1 MQASAVQIQVQ
12 YMNKKKSIS
21 SRDVAREAGVSQ
33 ATVSYI
39 LNDVKSVR
47 IKPETRTAVLE
58 AVKKLNYHPD
68 EIARGMKLKKP
79 MSIGVVTDRNVTNFY
94 FMKTL
99 EGIRDGT
106 QKNDYSITLLFNK
119 PEEIAEADYI
129 RYYNSNRLGGIIFAF
144 ASLSDEMVDY
154 LTTNGIPFV
163 KVDPVLSSGEMYQV
177 CSDHLSHIPAVVRH
191 FMEKGMK
198 KIGYVGPTPSSAED
212 GRLDAF
218 KDAMGS
224 CGLSADED
232 LIATSPFNDEEM
244 AIVIKRL
251 LSSDKRPD
259 ALLAGSPRFGLISLR
274 CALSLNLNVPG
285 QLKIVA
291 LGSSNFYSVA
301 YPSISAVELPLY
313 DMGFRSAEML
323 SERMKGNELP
333 RSIVLPSELVIRD
346 SS

>member
-1 MQASAVQIQVQ
+1 
-12 YMNKKKSIS
+12 MNKKKSIS

-39 LNDVKSVR
+39 LNDVKNVR
-47 IKPETRTAVLE
+47 IKPETRAAVLE

-68 EIARGMKLKKP
+68 EIARGMKLRKP

-106 QKNDYSITLLFNK
+106 QKSDYSVTLLFNK
-119 PEEIAEADYI
+119 PEETAEADYI

-154 LTTNGIPFV
+154 LNVNGIPFV
-163 KVDPVLSSGEMYQV
+163 KVDPLQSPLDMYQV
-177 CSDHLSHIPAVVRH
+177 CTDHLAHIPSVIGH
-191 FMEKGMK
+191 FLSKGIRR
-198 KIGYVGPTPSSAED
+198 IGYAGPSPSKTSD

-218 KDAMGS
+218 KDAMAGA
-224 CGLSADED
+224 GLKIEEGAIE
-232 LIATSPFNDEEM
+232 TSPFVDEEIS
-244 AIVIKRL
+244 AAVRKL
-251 LSSDKRPD
+251 LAPEKRPD
-259 ALLAGSPRFGLISLR
+259 AILAGSPRFGLISLR
-274 CALSLNLNVPG
+274 CALSMNIRVPE

-291 LGSSNFYSVA
+291 LGSSNFFEIV
-301 YPSISAVELPLY
+301 YPSMSAVELPLY
-313 DMGFRSAEML
+313 DMGLRAAEML
-323 SERMKGNELP
+323 SERMKGNEVQK
-333 RSIVLPSELVIRD
+333 SIVLPSELVIRD

>member
-1 MQASAVQIQVQ
+1 
-12 YMNKKKSIS
+12 MNNKKSIS

-39 LNDVKSVR
+39 LNDVKNVR
-47 IKPETRTAVLE
+47 IKPETRAAVLE

-106 QKNDYSITLLFNK
+106 QKNDYSVTLLFNK

-144 ASLSDEMVDY
+144 ASLSDEMVEY

-163 KVDPVLSSGEMYQV
+163 KVDPVQSSGDLYQV
-177 CSDHLSHIPAVVRH
+177 CSDHLNHIPAVIKH
-191 FMEKGMK
+191 FMAKGMK
-198 KIGYVGPTPSSAED
+198 RIGYAGPTPSNAEY

-224 CGLSADED
+224 CGLLVDED
-232 LIATSPFNDEEM
+232 LVATSPFNDEEM

-274 CALSLNLNVPG
+274 CALSLKLKVPG

-291 LGSSNFYSVA
+291 LGSSNFYNIV
-301 YPSISAVELPLY
+301 YPSMSAVELPLY

-323 SERMKGNELP
+323 SERMKGNELTK
-333 RSIVLPSELVIRD
+333 SIVLPSELVIRD

>member
-1 MQASAVQIQVQ
+1 MSFRIQVLN
-12 YMNKKKSIS
+12 MNKAKSIS

-39 LNDVKSVR
+39 LNDVKNVR
-47 IKPETRTAVLE
+47 IKPETRAAVLE

-106 QKNDYSITLLFNK
+106 QKNDYSVTLLFNK

-144 ASLSDEMVDY
+144 ASISDEMVEY
-154 LTTNGIPFV
+154 LTINGIPFV
-163 KVDPVLSSGEMYQV
+163 KVDPVQSSGDMHQV
-177 CSDHLSHIPAVVRH
+177 CTDHLSHIPAVIEH

-198 KIGYVGPTPSSAED
+198 RIGYVGPAPSNVED

-218 KDAMGS
+218 KDAMGGS
-224 CGLSADED
+224 GLTVDED
-232 LIATSPFNDEEM
+232 FIATSPFNDEDM
-244 AIVIKRL
+244 TIAIKGL
-251 LSSDKRPD
+251 LLSDKRPD

-274 CALSLNLNVPG
+274 CALNLNLKVPE
-285 QLKIVA
+285 QLKIVT
-291 LGSSNFYSVA
+291 LGSSNFFSIT
-301 YPSISAVELPLY
+301 YPAMSAVELPLY

-323 SERMKGNELP
+323 SERMKGNEP
-333 RSIVLPSELVIRD
+333 PKSIVLPSELVIRD

>member
-1 MQASAVQIQVQ
+1 
-12 YMNKKKSIS
+12 MNKKKSIS

-39 LNDVKSVR
+39 LNDVKKIR
-47 IKPETRTAVLE
+47 IKPETRAAVLE

-144 ASLSDEMVDY
+144 ASLSNEMVEY

-163 KVDPVLSSGEMYQV
+163 KVDPVQSSTDMCQV
-177 CSDHLSHIPAVVRH
+177 CTDYLSHIPAVIKH
-191 FMEKGMK
+191 FLSKGMK
-198 KIGYVGPTPSSAED
+198 RIGYVGPSLLNEEH
-212 GRLDAF
+212 GRFAAF
-218 KDAMGS
+218 RDAMS
-224 CGLSADED
+224 RYGLTVDED
-232 LIATSPFNDEEM
+232 LVATSPFNDEEM
-244 AIVIKRL
+244 TVVIKKL

-274 CALSLNLNVPG
+274 CALSMKLKVPE
-285 QLKIVA
+285 QLRIVA
-291 LGSSNFYSVA
+291 LGSSNFFDIV
-301 YPSISAVELPLY
+301 YPSMSAVELPLY

-323 SERMKGNELP
+323 SERMKGNEMP
-333 RSIVLPSELVIRD
+333 RSIVLPSELVIRG

>member
-1 MQASAVQIQVQ
+1 
-12 YMNKKKSIS
+12 MNKRKSIS
-21 SRDVAREAGVSQ
+21 SRDVAHEAGVSQ

-39 LNDVKSVR
+39 LNDVKNIR
-47 IKPETRTAVLE
+47 IRPETRAAVLE

-106 QKNDYSITLLFNK
+106 QKNDYSVTLLFNK

-144 ASLSDEMVDY
+144 ASLSDEMVEY
-154 LTTNGIPFV
+154 LTSNGIPFV
-163 KVDPVLSSGEMYQV
+163 KVDPVQSSGDLYQV
-177 CSDHLSHIPAVVRH
+177 CTDHLSHIPEVVKH
-191 FMEKGMK
+191 FLSKGMK
-198 KIGYVGPTPSSAED
+198 RIGYVGPAPSNAEY

-218 KDAMGS
+218 TDAMGV
-224 CGLSADED
+224 CGLSIDED
-232 LIATSPFNDEEM
+232 LIATSTFNDEEM
-244 AIVIKRL
+244 TAVIKKL

-274 CALSLNLNVPG
+274 CALGLKLKVPE

-291 LGSSNFYSVA
+291 LGSSNFFGIV

-313 DMGFRSAEML
+313 DMGFRSAELL
-323 SERMKGNELP
+323 SERMKGNELHK
-333 RSIVLPSELVIRD
+333 SIVLPSELVIRD

>member
-1 MQASAVQIQVQ
+1 
-12 YMNKKKSIS
+12 MNKKKSVS

-47 IKPETRTAVLE
+47 IRPETRSAVLE
-58 AVKKLNYHPD
+58 AIRKLNYHPD

-94 FMKTL
+94 FMRTL

-106 QKNDYSITLLFNK
+106 QKNDYAVTLLFNK
-119 PEEIAEADYI
+119 PEELAEADYI

-144 ASLSDEMVDY
+144 ASISDEMIEY
-154 LTTNGIPFV
+154 LNTNGIPFV
-163 KVDPVLSSGEMYQV
+163 KVDPIQSTGDICQV
-177 CSDHLSHIPAVVRH
+177 CTDHLGRIPAVIEH
-191 FMEKGMK
+191 FLGKGMER
-198 KIGYVGPTPSSAED
+198 IGYAGPTPSKVAD

-218 KDAMGS
+218 REAMAG
-224 CGLSADED
+224 CGRMPDED
-232 LIATSPFNDEEM
+232 LIATSPFDDEEM
-244 AIVIKRL
+244 AIAIKKL
-251 LSSDKRPD
+251 LTSTKRPD

-274 CALSLNLNVPG
+274 CALSLGIRVPE

-291 LGSSNFYSVA
+291 LGSSNFFGIV
-301 YPSISAVELPLY
+301 YPSMTAVELPLY
-313 DMGFRSAEML
+313 DMGYRAAEML
-323 SERMKGNELP
+323 TERMKGNDP
-333 RSIVLPSELVIRD
+333 AKSIVLPSQLVVRD

>member
-1 MQASAVQIQVQ
+1 
-12 YMNKKKSIS
+12 MNKKKSVS

-39 LNDVKSVR
+39 LNDVKSIR
-47 IKPETRTAVLE
+47 IKPETRAAVLE

-68 EIARGMKLKKP
+68 EMARGMKLGKP

-106 QKNDYSITLLFNK
+106 QKNDYSVTLLFNK
-119 PEEIAEADYI
+119 PEDIAEADYV

-144 ASLSDEMVDY
+144 ASINDEMVDY
-154 LTTNGIPFV
+154 LTVNGIPFV
-163 KVDPVLSSGEMYQV
+163 KVDALQSPKGIYQV
-177 CSDHLSHIPAVVRH
+177 CTDHLSHIPAVIEH
-191 FMEKGMK
+191 FLAKGMK
-198 KIGYVGPTPSSAED
+198 RIGYVGPNPSKIAD
-212 GRLDAF
+212 GRLEAF
-218 KDAMGS
+218 KNAMFRHGFDAG
-224 CGLSADED
+224 DD
-232 LIATSPFNDEEM
+232 LIATSVFNDDEM
-244 AIVIKRL
+244 SAAIKGL
-251 LSSDKRPD
+251 LSSDNRPD

-274 CALSLNLNVPG
+274 CALSMNLKVPE

-291 LGSSNFYSVA
+291 LGSSNFFSIVF
-301 YPSISAVELPLY
+301 PSLSAVELPLY

-323 SERMKGNELP
+323 SERMKGNEMQKA
-333 RSIVLPSELVIRD
+333 IVLPSELVVRD

>member
-1 MQASAVQIQVQ
+1 
-12 YMNKKKSIS
+12 MNEKKSIS

-39 LNDVKSVR
+39 LNDVKNVR
-47 IKPETRTAVLE
+47 IKPETRAAVLE

-68 EIARGMKLKKP
+68 EMARGMKLRKP

-119 PEEIAEADYI
+119 PEDIAEADYV
-129 RYYNSNRLGGIIFAF
+129 RYYNSNRLSGIIFAF
-144 ASLSDEMVDY
+144 ASISDEMVDY

-163 KVDPVLSSGEMYQV
+163 KVDAVQSSKDIYQV
-177 CSDHLSHIPAVVRH
+177 CTDHLSHIPSVIEH
-191 FMEKGMK
+191 FLAKGIK
-198 KIGYVGPTPSSAED
+198 TIGYAGPSPSKVAD
-212 GRLDAF
+212 GRLEAF
-218 KDAMGS
+218 KDAMGRY
-224 CGLSADED
+224 GLVAGDE
-232 LIATSPFNDEEM
+232 LIATSAFHDDEM
-244 AIVIKRL
+244 SAVIKKL
-251 LSSDKRPD
+251 LLSDKRPD

-274 CALSLNLNVPG
+274 CALSLSIKVPE

-291 LGSSNFYSVA
+291 LGSSNFFSIVF
-301 YPSISAVELPLY
+301 PSMSAVELPLY

-323 SERMKGNELP
+323 SERMKENEMQKA
-333 RSIVLPSELVIRD
+333 IVLPSELIVRD